1 MKNENGSRFF
11 PIDQI
16 YDPQDFAERLFSV
29 AAKKDEKFVVKLVMV
44 SLLAR
49 MINRHKLQL
58 IPFYSMLQK
67 YMHPGQKD
75 VGKVLACFAES
86 VHPMVPETELQPI
99 LKHIVEHFVNDRCT
113 ELAMTMGL
121 NVLRELFIKNPLL
134 FDHDVVN
141 YLSGYYEYKNRNV
154 SSAAKS
160 YINAVRESHPEM
172 LEKKFRGRVDKEVEA
187 KTETLCDRIDGAE
200 LLGED
205 ADIPVFYDRV
215 LTDEDF
221 RRIRLL
227 KKKK

>member
-1 MKNENGSRFF
+1 M
-11 PIDQI
+11 
-16 YDPQDFAERLFSV
+16 
-29 AAKKDEKFVVKLVMV
+29 VVI

-86 VHPMVPETELQPI
+86 VHSYVPETELQPI

-113 ELAMTMGL
+113 EFAMTMGL
-121 NVLRELFIKNPLL
+121 NVLRELFVKNPLL
-134 FDHDVVN
+134 FDHDVLS
-141 YLSGYYEYKNRNV
+141 YLCGYYEYKNRNV
-154 SSAAKS
+154 SAAAKS
-160 YINAVRESHPEM
+160 LINAVRDTHPEM
-172 LEKKFRGRVDKEVEA
+172 LEKKYRGRSEKEAEA
-187 KTETLCDRIDGAE
+187 KPEVLCDRIDGAE

-205 ADIPVFYDRV
+205 GDIPIFYDRI

-227 KKKK
+227 KKKKEILEARKAMMGESDGEEEEE